1 MIMSDSAI
9 QDVAGLETTEEN
21 HRKHYLTRGTGA
33 YRRASLALFLSGFAT
48 FSLLYCVQPLLPIF
62 SQEFAVSPAESSLS
76 LSLSTGFLAIAIV
89 CAAAVSEGLG
99 RRSLMSISLVGAAVL
114 TIATAFAPNWHL
126 MLIIRALQGFV
137 LGGVPAVAM
146 AYLAEEI
153 DPRGLGATMGLYV
166 GGTAFGGMS
175 GRVLTGIF
183 AEYLSWRPALFL
195 IGAIGL
201 VAAIGF
207 IALLPPS
214 RNFVRRA
221 VFDPQFHLKA
231 WSGHLSNPALPFI
244 FMIAFFAMGSFVTIY
259 NYAGFRL
266 VAPPY
271 DLNQTE
277 LGLIFTVYLFG
288 IGASSVGG
296 ILGDRLGHF
305 TVLLAGIVI
314 TAAGCALTL
323 SASLPLII
331 TGIIVLTS
339 GFFMTHS
346 VASGLVGKLA
356 AGTKGHASSLYMLAY
371 YIGSSVMGSAGGWFW
386 AVEGW
391 SAIVIFTLT
400 MMALAFLSALT
411 ARRLARLLP

>member
-1 MIMSDSAI
+1 MSDTAI
-9 QDVAGLETTEEN
+9 QDVASLKTAD
-21 HRKHYLTRGTGA
+21 RKQPKEYLTRGTGA

-62 SQEFAVSPAESSLS
+62 AQEFSVSPAESSLA

-89 CAAAVSEGLG
+89 CAAAVSEGFG
-99 RRSLMSISLVGAAVL
+99 RRSLMSISLVGAALL

-126 MLIIRALQGFV
+126 MLVIRALQGFV

-195 IGAIGL
+195 IGAIDL
-201 VAAIGF
+201 AAAIGF

-221 VFDPQFHLKA
+221 GFDPQFHLKA
-231 WSGHLSNPALPFI
+231 WIGHLSNPALPFI
-244 FMIAFFAMGSFVTIY
+244 FAIAFFAMGSFVTIY

-271 DLNQTE
+271 ELNQTE

-331 TGIIVLTS
+331 FGIVVLTS
-339 GFFMTHS
+339 GFFMSHS

-386 AVEGW
+386 AMEGW
-391 SAIVIFTLT
+391 AAIVIFTLV
-400 MMALAFLSALT
+400 MMAFALLSALAARLL
-411 ARRLARLLP
+411 ARRLS

>member
-9 QDVAGLETTEEN
+9 QDVAGLETTGED

-33 YRRASLALFLSGFAT
+33 YRRASLALFLSGFST

-201 VAAIGF
+201 AAAIGF

-221 VFDPQFHLKA
+221 GFDPQFHLKA

>member
-1 MIMSDSAI
+1 MSDSAI
-9 QDVAGLETTEEN
+9 QDVAGLQTADED
-21 HRKHYLTRGTGA
+21 RQKLYLTRGTGA

-62 SQEFAVSPAESSLS
+62 AQEFSVSPAESSLA

-99 RRSLMSISLVGAAVL
+99 RRSLMSISLVGAAAL
-114 TIATAFAPNWHL
+114 TIATAFAPDWHL
-126 MLIIRALQGFV
+126 MLVIRALQGFV

-201 VAAIGF
+201 AAAIGF

-221 VFDPQFHLKA
+221 GFDPQFHLKS
-231 WSGHLSNPALPFI
+231 WLGHLGNPALPFI
-244 FMIAFFAMGSFVTIY
+244 FAIAFFAMGSFVTIY
-259 NYAGFRL
+259 NYAGFCL

-305 TVLLAGIVI
+305 NVLLTGIVI

-323 SASLPLII
+323 SASLPLIVL
-331 TGIIVLTS
+331 GIIILTS
-339 GFFMTHS
+339 GFFTTHS

-356 AGTKGHASSLYMLAY
+356 VGTKGHASSLYMLAY
-371 YIGSSVMGSAGGWFW
+371 YIGSSIMGSAGGWFW
-386 AVEGW
+386 AMEGW
-391 SAIVIFTLT
+391 AAIVVFTLV
-400 MMALAFLSALT
+400 MMAFAFLSALAARQL
-411 ARRLARLLP
+411 ARRPS

>member
-1 MIMSDSAI
+1 
-9 QDVAGLETTEEN
+9 
-21 HRKHYLTRGTGA
+21 
-33 YRRASLALFLSGFAT
+33 
-48 FSLLYCVQPLLPIF
+48 
-62 SQEFAVSPAESSLS
+62 
-76 LSLSTGFLAIAIV
+76 
-89 CAAAVSEGLG
+89 
-99 RRSLMSISLVGAAVL
+99 
-114 TIATAFAPNWHL
+114 
-126 MLIIRALQGFV
+126 
-137 LGGVPAVAM
+137 M

-183 AEYLSWRPALFL
+183 AEYLGWRPALFL

-201 VAAIGF
+201 AAAIGF

-221 VFDPQFHLKA
+221 GFDPKFHLRA
-231 WSGHLSNPALPFI
+231 WLGHIRNPALPFV
-244 FMIAFFAMGSFVTIY
+244 FAIAFFAMGSFVTIY

-266 VAPPY
+266 VAAPY

-288 IGASSVGG
+288 IGASSIGG

-305 TVLLAGIVI
+305 AVLLAGIVV
-314 TAAGCALTL
+314 TAAGSALTL
-323 SASLPLII
+323 FSSLPLII
-331 TGIIVLTS
+331 LGIVVLTS

-371 YIGSSVMGSAGGWFW
+371 YLGSSVMGSAGGWFW
-386 AVEGW
+386 AAEGW
-391 SAIVIFTLT
+391 AAVVVFTLV
-400 MMALAFLSALT
+400 MLGLALACAS
-411 ARRLARLLP
+411 LARHFSGGKA

>member
-1 MIMSDSAI
+1 MSDSAI
-9 QDVAGLETTEEN
+9 QDVAGLQTPDED
-21 HRKHYLTRGTGA
+21 HQKLYLARGTGP

-62 SQEFAVSPAESSLS
+62 SQEFSISPAESSLA

-89 CAAAVSEGLG
+89 CAAAVSEALG
-99 RRSLMSISLVGAAVL
+99 RRSLMSISLVGAALL
-114 TIATAFAPNWHL
+114 TVAAALAPDWHL
-126 MLIIRALQGFV
+126 ILVIRALQGFV

-201 VAAIGF
+201 AAATGF

-214 RNFVRRA
+214 RNFVGRA
-221 VFDPQFHLKA
+221 GFDPQFHLKA
-231 WSGHLSNPALPFI
+231 WMGHLRNPALPFI
-244 FMIAFFAMGSFVTIY
+244 FTIAFFAMGSFVTIY

-266 VAPPY
+266 VASPY
-271 DLNQTE
+271 GLNQTE

-305 TVLLAGIVI
+305 TILSIGIVI

-331 TGIIVLTS
+331 LGIVVLTS

-346 VASGLVGKLA
+346 VASGLVGKYA

-386 AVEGW
+386 AMEGW
-391 SAIVIFTLT
+391 TAVVIFTLIL
-400 MMALAFLSALT
+400 MALAFFSAL
-411 ARRLARLLP
+411 AAQRLVLRPS

>member
-1 MIMSDSAI
+1 MSDTAI
-9 QDVAGLETTEEN
+9 QDVADLKTAY
-21 HRKHYLTRGTGA
+21 RKQAKEYLTRGTGA

-48 FSLLYCVQPLLPIF
+48 FSLLYCVQPMLPIF
-62 SQEFAVSPAESSLS
+62 AQEFSVSPAESSLA

-126 MLIIRALQGFV
+126 MLVIRALQGFV

-201 VAAIGF
+201 AAAIGF
-207 IALLPPS
+207 LLLLPPS

-221 VFDPQFHLKA
+221 GFDPQFHLKA
-231 WSGHLSNPALPFI
+231 WMGHLNNPALPFI
-244 FMIAFFAMGSFVTIY
+244 FAIAFFAMGSFVTIY

-271 DLNQTE
+271 ELNQTE

-331 TGIIVLTS
+331 LGIVVLTS
-339 GFFMTHS
+339 GFFMSHS

-371 YIGSSVMGSAGGWFW
+371 YVGSSVMGSAGGWFW
-386 AVEGW
+386 AMEGW
-391 SAIVIFTLT
+391 AAIVIFTLV
-400 MMALAFLSALT
+400 MMAFALLSALA
-411 ARRLARLLP
+411 ARRLARRPS

>member
-1 MIMSDSAI
+1 MSDSAI
-9 QDVAGLETTEEN
+9 QDVAGLQTADED
-21 HRKHYLTRGTGA
+21 RQKLYLTRGTGA

-62 SQEFAVSPAESSLS
+62 AQEFSVSPAESSLA

-114 TIATAFAPNWHL
+114 TIATAFAPDWHL
-126 MLIIRALQGFV
+126 MLVIRALQGFV

-201 VAAIGF
+201 AAAIGF

-221 VFDPQFHLKA
+221 GFDPQFHLKS
-231 WSGHLSNPALPFI
+231 WLGHLGNPALPFI
-244 FMIAFFAMGSFVTIY
+244 FAIAFFAMGSFVTIY

-305 TVLLAGIVI
+305 NVLLTGIGI

-323 SASLPLII
+323 SASLPLIVL
-331 TGIIVLTS
+331 GIIILTS

-356 AGTKGHASSLYMLAY
+356 VGTKGHASSLYMLAY
-371 YIGSSVMGSAGGWFW
+371 YIGSSIMGSAGGWFW
-386 AVEGW
+386 SMEGW
-391 SAIVIFTLT
+391 AAIVVFTLV
-400 MMALAFLSALT
+400 MMAFAFLSALAARQL
-411 ARRLARLLP
+411 ARRPS

>member
-1 MIMSDSAI
+1 MSDTAI
-9 QDVAGLETTEEN
+9 QDVADLQTGD
-21 HRKHYLTRGTGA
+21 RKQTRDYLTRGTGA

-62 SQEFAVSPAESSLS
+62 SQEFAVSPAESSLV
-76 LSLSTGFLAIAIV
+76 LSLATGFLAIAIV
-89 CAAAVSEGLG
+89 FAAAVSEGLG
-99 RRSLMSISLVGAAVL
+99 RRGLMSISLVGAALL

-126 MLIIRALQGFV
+126 MLVIRALQGFV

-201 VAAIGF
+201 AAAIGF

-221 VFDPQFHLKA
+221 GFDPQFHLKA
-231 WSGHLSNPALPFI
+231 WLGHLSNPALPLI
-244 FMIAFFAMGSFVTIY
+244 FASAFFAMGSFVTIY

-271 DLNQTE
+271 GLNQTE

-296 ILGDRLGHF
+296 ILGDRFGQF
-305 TVLLAGIVI
+305 AVLMAGILI

-331 TGIIVLTS
+331 LGIIVLTS

-346 VASGLVGKLA
+346 VGSGLVGKLA

-371 YIGSSVMGSAGGWFW
+371 YIGSSIMGSAGGWFW
-386 AVEGW
+386 AMEGW
-391 SAIVIFTLT
+391 ASVVIFTLIL
-400 MMALAFLSALT
+400 MALAFFSALT
-411 ARRLARLLP
+411 ARRLARRPT

>member
-1 MIMSDSAI
+1 MSDSAI
-9 QDVAGLETTEEN
+9 QDVAGLQTADED
-21 HRKHYLTRGTGA
+21 RQKLYLTRGTGA

-62 SQEFAVSPAESSLS
+62 AQEFSVSPAESSLA

-99 RRSLMSISLVGAAVL
+99 RRSLMSISLVGGAVL
-114 TIATAFAPNWHL
+114 TIATAFAPDWHL
-126 MLIIRALQGFV
+126 ILVIRALQGFV

-201 VAAIGF
+201 AAAIGF

-221 VFDPQFHLKA
+221 GFDPQFHLKA
-231 WSGHLSNPALPFI
+231 WLGHLGNPALPFI
-244 FMIAFFAMGSFVTIY
+244 FAIAFFAMGSFVTIY

-266 VAPPY
+266 VAAPY

-305 TVLLAGIVI
+305 NVLLTGIVI

-323 SASLPLII
+323 SASLPLIVL
-331 TGIIVLTS
+331 GIIILTS
-339 GFFMTHS
+339 GFFTTHS
-346 VASGLVGKLA
+346 VASSLVGKLA
-356 AGTKGHASSLYMLAY
+356 VGTKGHASSLYMLAY
-371 YIGSSVMGSAGGWFW
+371 YIGSSIMGSAGGWFW
-386 AVEGW
+386 SMEGW
-391 SAIVIFTLT
+391 AAIVVFTLV
-400 MMALAFLSALT
+400 MMAFAFLSALAARQL
-411 ARRLARLLP
+411 ARRPS